1 MRLKML
7 VKLSC
12 HLIFI
17 CIHRIKSSVLIQRTD
32 DLIKS
37 IGRKQIVMIQKS
49 HKFSPGHLKSRICVS
64 CNPLIF
70 CKFTDPDTTVFFCVL
85 FQDLFHCSILRTSI
99 CNTKL
104 PVSIG
109 LSKKRVYHL
118 SQKLFRCTVC
128 RHCHTDQRTVLKMV
142 VSLFLKRCF
151 IRHIS
156 LIPRSVR
163 NFLRLKSFVKPYP
176 ELLWSVMLQIAESL
190 LYGVGTEFF

>member
-17 CIHRIKSSVLIQRTD
+17 CIHRVKISVLIQRTD
-32 DLIKS
+32 NFIKG

-49 HKFSPGHLKSRICVS
+49 HKFSLSHLKSCIGIS
-64 CNPLIF
+64 CDSFIF
-70 CKFTDPDTTVFFCVL
+70 CKLTDPDTAVFFCVL
-85 FQDLFHCSILRTSI
+85 FQHLFHCTVLRTSI

-118 SQKLFRCTVC
+118 SQKFFRCPVC
-128 RHCHTDQRTVLKMV
+128 RYCHTDQRTVLKMV